1 MIKTPSKT
9 YELEKIEMRQMY
21 ANTILG
27 LALNNPNVIALEA
40 DLMSAISTNKIMN
53 QIPNQLVNCGI
64 MEANMMGVA
73 AGLSLTGKIPY
84 VHTFGQFATR
94 RAFDQLFVSGAY
106 AKTNIKILG
115 SDAGITAEHNGGTHM
130 TFEDMGLVRL
140 IPNAHVY
147 EVSDSTMLG
156 YLVRKV
162 EKEYGIHYIRTIRKN
177 AVKLYDEGEVFE
189 AGKGKVLRDG
199 GDVTLIASGI
209 MVAESL
215 KAADLLEEQGIKAT
229 VIDMFSI
236 KPIDTELIVK
246 YAEKTK
252 AVVTAENHNV
262 IGGLGSAVAE
272 VLSEQC
278 PTKMKRI
285 GVREKFGQVG
295 KVDYLKQFY
304 GLTAKD
310 IAEAAM
316 ELVLGSK
323 MVRRQSHPELLG

>member
-1 MIKTPSKT
+1 MIQTASKT
-9 YELEKIEMRQMY
+9 YEIENMEMRQMY
-21 ANTILG
+21 ANTILE
-27 LALNNPNVIALEA
+27 LAQKNPNVIALEA
-40 DLMSAISTNKIMN
+40 DLMSAISTSKIAK
-53 QIPNQLVNCGI
+53 QIPNQLINCGI

-115 SDAGITAEHNGGTHM
+115 SDAGVTAEHNGGTHM
-130 TFEDMGLVRL
+130 TFEDLGLVRL
-140 IPNAHVY
+140 IPNTVVY

-156 YLVRKV
+156 YLLRKI
-162 EKEYGIHYIRTIRKN
+162 EKEHGIHYIRTIRKN
-177 AVKLYDEGEVFE
+177 AFKIYNDGETFE
-189 AGKGKVLRDG
+189 TGKGKVLREG
-199 GDVTLIASGI
+199 RDVTIIASGI

-215 KAADLLEEQGIKAT
+215 KAADQLKKQRIEAT

-236 KPIDTELIVK
+236 KPIDRELIVE

-272 VLSEQC
+272 VLSEHC

-295 KVDYLKQFY
+295 KVDYLKGVYQ
-304 GLTAKD
+304 LTEKD
-310 IAEAAM
+310 IAEAA
-316 ELVLGSK
+316 LSLI
-323 MVRRQSHPELLG
+323 